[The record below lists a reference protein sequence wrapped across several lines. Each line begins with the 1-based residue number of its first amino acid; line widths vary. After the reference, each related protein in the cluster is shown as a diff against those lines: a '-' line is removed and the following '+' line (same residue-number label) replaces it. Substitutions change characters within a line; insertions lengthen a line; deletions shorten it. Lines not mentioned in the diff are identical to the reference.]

1 MEKNTE
7 RKTKTMKKEE
17 QICLEMIQESMG
29 ENKNFDQYKCAKG
42 LEDAI
47 NRAITVYFASKSHW
61 RGQMRICEAEDLMMD
76 MLVSW
81 RFERYKRNIYNKER
95 TKTGKTPKEEN
106 ILDRIID
113 AIFSYYDD
121 GEQHGAL
128 FITGVDNF
136 APNKK
141 EEADGDTEKQRR
153 Q

>member
-1 MEKNTE
+1 
-7 RKTKTMKKEE
+7 MKKEE